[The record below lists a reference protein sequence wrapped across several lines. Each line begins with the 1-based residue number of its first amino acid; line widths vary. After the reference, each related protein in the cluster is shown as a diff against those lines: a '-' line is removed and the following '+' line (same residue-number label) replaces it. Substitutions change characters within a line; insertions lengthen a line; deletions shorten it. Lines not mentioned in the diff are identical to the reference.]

1 MAGIR
6 IHVDGATD
14 VRRTLRAAVRA
25 GRDLTPALRVWGE
38 YMLRIT
44 RGRFDR
50 QTGPDGR
57 QWAPNTATTISRYVG
72 SYAGTRR
79 RDGELSKK
87 GDRLTAGK
95 RVLQGRTKRLR
106 NEITYKVGAN
116 SVTIGTNLPYAA
128 VQQFGQ
134 KKGASGKGAPW
145 GDIPARPFLGA
156 DQSDRRRLLQ
166 EVADHIAG
174 R

>member
-6 IHVDGATD
+6 VHLDGATD
-14 VRRTLRAAVRA
+14 VSRTLRAAVRA
-25 GRDLTPALRVWGE
+25 GRDLTPALRAWGE
-38 YMLRIT
+38 YMKRVT
-44 RGRFDR
+44 RERFD
-50 QTGPDGR
+50 QQAGPDGR

-72 SYAGTRR
+72 SYAGVRNR
-79 RDGELSKK
+79 AGEATKK
-87 GDRLTAGK
+87 ADRLTAGK
-95 RVLQGRTKRLR
+95 KVLQGRTKRLR
-106 NEITYKVGAN
+106 NEITYKVGTN
-116 SVTIGTNLPYAA
+116 SVTVGTNLIYAA

-156 DQSDRRRLLQ
+156 DAADRRRLLQ